1 MADLNDL
8 NLRPTAHEDI
18 ELRSDHVEPS
28 IGSSAAPV
36 TPADDTLLDEP
47 EPRRPSVWVALAILV
62 ALIGG
67 VLYFIYGRHPLP
79 PEQTDTQNAAA
90 SAGTA
95 AQPPQEPLPSLD
107 ESDELVRTL
116 VKQLSSNP
124 TLLTWIA
131 SDNLI
136 RTFTMLVDKIAI
148 GAPPSKQAAFA
159 KPAGAFK
166 VTGSGDDLRID
177 PASFARYDTLAAVV
191 DSVNAEGAARAFQRL
206 KPLMEQA
213 HRDLGYP
220 AGDFD
225 TKVSLAVARLLETP
239 VPDEPVKV
247 RSSSVNYQFVDP
259 ELEGLMASQKQLLRM
274 GPKNQQI
281 VQNKLREFVKAAG
294 LAGR

>member
-8 NLRPTAHEDI
+8 NLRPTPHEDI
-18 ELRSDHVEPS
+18 ELRPDHVEPS
-28 IGSSAAPV
+28 IASSVAP
-36 TPADDTLLDEP
+36 PADDALSDEP

-62 ALIGG
+62 ALVGG

-79 PEQTDTQNAAA
+79 PEQTDTPRPAA
-90 SAGTA
+90 SAGAA
-95 AQPPQEPLPSLD
+95 AQQPQEPLPSLD
-107 ESDELVRTL
+107 ESDDLVRTL
-116 VKQLSSNP
+116 VKQISSNP
-124 TLLTWIA
+124 TLVTWLA

-191 DSVNAEGAARAFQRL
+191 GSVDAAGAARAFQRL

-259 ELEGLMASQKQLLRM
+259 ELEGLMSSQKQLLRM
-274 GPKNQQI
+274 GPKNQQV